1 MPKGNHKASDG
12 RALWHR
18 ARGSTLRAMAER
30 APDVDEM
37 DLAAYLDGGLD
48 EATRARVEAALAGRP
63 DRLELLIAARA
74 AVDALE
80 TEAVSAPEAV
90 VARAQA
96 LAPDAQWPAR
106 STVRSPVRST
116 VRSPVRSPVPTWA
129 GRAFAWL
136 AGVAGPAF
144 APQRGLVLAGVAA
157 GFLAIGVAGFELGRA
172 EAMYSAEVDD
182 LLAQDFATLIA
193 PYGEDL
199 L

>member
-18 ARGSTLRAMAER
+18 ARGSTLGAMAER
-30 APDVDEM
+30 APDVDQM
-37 DLAAYLDGGLD
+37 DMAAYLDGGLD

-106 STVRSPVRST
+106 SP
-116 VRSPVRSPVPTWA
+116 VRSPVRSPAPTWA
-129 GRAFAWL
+129 GRASAWL

-144 APQRGLVLAGVAA
+144 APRRGLALAGVAA

-182 LLAQDFATLIA
+182 LLAQEFATLIA